1 MAEQPLT
8 YCVKAFQI
16 MEKKRNLFK
25 VVVRDRELGEEHLCF
40 VRCDSSWDAVVIC
53 LGAADRE
60 TALVS
65 VCPIEEETD
74 SD

>member
-1 MAEQPLT
+1 MGDRQ
-8 YCVKAFQI
+8 
-16 MEKKRNLFK
+16 NLFK
-25 VVVRDRELGEEHLCF
+25 VVVRDREFDEEHLCF

-65 VCPIEEETD
+65 VCPIEEEDD